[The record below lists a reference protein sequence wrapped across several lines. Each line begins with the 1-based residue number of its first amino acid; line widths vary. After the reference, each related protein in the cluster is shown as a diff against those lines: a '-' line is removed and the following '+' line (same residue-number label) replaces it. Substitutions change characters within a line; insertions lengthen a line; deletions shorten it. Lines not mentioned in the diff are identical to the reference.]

1 MEARMKNKTLPV
13 AVFVAILGCVLA
25 VSANVTTSKIKNLYD
40 TEQYKRLTA
49 EQELQKAQG
58 YIAKLQDELKASQ
71 DKLGG
76 IENILNQDKSK
87 TEDMSS
93 LIQTLQKERDTLK
106 MKLDEAMK
114 AQAQAVVTPQPAA
127 AGN

>member
-1 MEARMKNKTLPV
+1 MKNKTLPV

-58 YIAKLQDELKASQ
+58 YISKLQADFKASQ
-71 DKLGG
+71 DKLGS
-76 IENILNQDKSK
+76 IENILSQGKSMNQ
-87 TEDMSS
+87 DMSS
-93 LIQTLQKERDTLK
+93 QLEKLQQERDAAR
-106 MKLDEAMK
+106 MELDALMK
-114 AQAQAVVTPQPAA
+114 AQAAPQPEA

>member
-25 VSANVTTSKIKNLYD
+25 VSANVTTSKLKNLYD

-58 YIAKLQDELKASQ
+58 YIAQLHADLKASK
-71 DKLGG
+71 DKLGS
-76 IENILNQDKSK
+76 IESILTEGKSMTK
-87 TEDMSS
+87 DMSS
-93 LIQTLQKERDTLK
+93 QIEQLQQERDTLK
-106 MKLDEAMK
+106 VKVDELIK
-114 AQAQAVVTPQPAA
+114 AQAAQPAA
-127 AGN
+127 SGN

>member
-1 MEARMKNKTLPV
+1 MKNKTLPV

>member
-1 MEARMKNKTLPV
+1 MKNKTLPV

-76 IENILNQDKSK
+76 IESILNKGKSQ
-87 TEDMSS
+87 TDDMSS
-93 LIQTLQKERDTLK
+93 LIQTLQQERDALK
-106 MKLDEAMK
+106 VKLDEVMK
-114 AQAQAVVTPQPAA
+114 AQAQAVVVPQPEA